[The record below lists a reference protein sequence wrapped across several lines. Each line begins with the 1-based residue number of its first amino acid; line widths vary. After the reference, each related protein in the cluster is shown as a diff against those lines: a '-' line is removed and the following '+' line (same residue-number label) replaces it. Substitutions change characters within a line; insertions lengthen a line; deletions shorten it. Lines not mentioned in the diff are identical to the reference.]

1 MSKWATEWS
10 GRYPNLCSGKWSLYR
25 DDVLLDVDIPFNG
38 ESQFDSKPAYTSGCW
53 HSVGIYHEGDE
64 WVEFDDEYRNGR
76 ERCEWCDEH
85 RSWLQGIAPEQEWG
99 DIYLAFAANDWR
111 YGSCGG
117 CI

>member
-25 DDVLLDVDIPFNG
+25 DGVLLDVDIPFNG

-64 WVEFDDEYRNGR
+64 WSSSTTSTVTGGSDANGATSTEAGSKALR
-76 ERCEWCDEH
+76 
-85 RSWLQGIAPEQEWG
+85 RSRSGA
-99 DIYLAFAANDWR
+99 R
-111 YGSCGG
+111 
-117 CI
+117 